1 VVDNIAFGLKIR
13 GLPKRERYDIAR
25 RFIEMMDLGGFEH
38 RYPHQLSGGM
48 KQRVAVARSLAAS
61 PEVMLMDEPFAA
73 VDAQTR
79 MTLQEELTRVV
90 EDTSITVALVTHSVD
105 EAVFLGDRIAV
116 LTPRPGQIKE
126 IVEVEI
132 PRSERRWSRL
142 GENTQFLRLR
152 ERVLASIRGVNG
164 ADSGLAEVRP

>member
-1 VVDNIAFGLKIR
+1 
-13 GLPKRERYDIAR
+13 
-25 RFIEMMDLGGFEH
+25 
-38 RYPHQLSGGM
+38 
-48 KQRVAVARSLAAS
+48 
-61 PEVMLMDEPFAA
+61 
-73 VDAQTR
+73 